1 MMMNLYLLI
10 IFAAIIGLIIGSFLN
25 VVIVRFPLMLEKR
38 WRQEC
43 QEFLQLPVEPDAKKF
58 NLLLPRSHCP
68 HCHASIKI
76 RHNIPVLSY
85 LWLRG
90 RCVACKKHISIQY
103 PLIEL
108 LSAVTTVLVVCHFGL
123 TWQSLTLLILTWALI
138 VLFFIDL
145 KKQILPDIITL
156 TMLWLGLLL
165 SLFYLW
171 VTPYQAILGAIIG
184 YGLLWITGT
193 VYKLIRKKDGMGH
206 GDYKMLAMLG
216 AWVGVQM
223 VLNILLFAVA
233 LGLITSILLLLMKK
247 ISAKNPIPFGP
258 FIAVAAWVSLFSGPF
273 IIHLI
278 VPTMA

>member
-1 MMMNLYLLI
+1 MIINFYLLI

-25 VVIVRFPLMLEKR
+25 VIIVRFPIMLETR

-43 QEFLQLPVEPDAKKF
+43 QAFLQQPVESIAQPL

-68 HCHASIKI
+68 HCRTTIKI
-76 RHNIPVLSY
+76 RHNIPILSY
-85 LWLRG
+85 LLLRG
-90 RCVACKKHISIQY
+90 RCAACKQRIAIQY
-103 PLIEL
+103 PLVEL
-108 LSAVTTVLVVCHFGL
+108 LTAITTVFIVYHFNL
-123 TWQSLTLLILTWALI
+123 TWQALALSILTWVLI

-156 TMLWLGLLL
+156 TTLWLGLLI
-165 SLFYLW
+165 SLFYLF

-184 YGLLWITGT
+184 YSLLWITGT

-216 AWVGVQM
+216 AWLGVEM
-223 VLNILLFAVA
+223 VLNILLLAIG
-233 LGLITSILLLLMKK
+233 LGLIISIFLLIIKK

-258 FIAVAAWVSLFSGPF
+258 FIAVAAWISLFTGPV

-278 VPTMA
+278 VPTMT